1 MLSQVGCG
9 IEPAMEYLPAQI
21 TAAVPGNGQKPVV
34 VFLPQGAGPPIIP
47 GEVLWPLSTG
57 QRQARRQ
64 QGSIQPRFQGQ
75 GNIGEQPHTVGQRAF
90 HRHDD
95 LISSAAAVPG
105 GGLIV
110 QTDQNGGIRSFQ
122 LQSTVLAE
130 MFQKIKSFSL

>member
-1 MLSQVGCG
+1 MLSHVGCG
-9 IEPAMEYLPAQI
+9 VKPGVKHLPAQVP
-21 TAAVPGNGQKPVV
+21 AAVAGDFQKPVIV
-34 VFLPQGAGPPIIP
+34 LLPQGAGPPIIP

-95 LISSAAAVPG
+95 LISSAAAVPC

-110 QTDQNGGIRSFQ
+110 QTEQNGGIRSFQ
-122 LQSTVLAE
+122 LKSTVLAE